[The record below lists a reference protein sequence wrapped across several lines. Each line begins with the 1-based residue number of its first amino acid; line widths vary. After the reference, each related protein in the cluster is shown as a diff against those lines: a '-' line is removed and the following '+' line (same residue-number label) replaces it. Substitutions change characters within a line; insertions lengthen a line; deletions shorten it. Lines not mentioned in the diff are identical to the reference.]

1 MPEAPRR
8 RGGPGVWEIHVT
20 MSRLFGWRRAVLA
33 VCLPALLLAACA
45 GGTPAQKSTPAT
57 GNPVATAAPAKAP
70 GTDGT
75 GATAASAL
83 SQPDLAEY
91 RIGPGDSLNVFVWN
105 HPDLTVTV
113 PVRPDGMISTP
124 LAEKMVAAGK
134 TASQLAR
141 DLEVVLGEYVR
152 SPKVNVI
159 VTSFVGSMD
168 QIRVVGQA
176 ANPQSLPFRAHMTL
190 LDVMIAVG
198 GLGQF
203 AAGNRA
209 KIVRGQPPNQKE
221 LRVRLNDLMN
231 RGDMG
236 QNLEMQPGDILIIP
250 ESRF

>member
-1 MPEAPRR
+1 
-8 RGGPGVWEIHVT
+8 
-20 MSRLFGWRRAVLA
+20 MSRLSKWRGAVLA
-33 VCLPALLLAACA
+33 LCLPAFLLAACA
-45 GGTPAQKSTPAT
+45 SSAPPKSTAGTTASSAAATRAAGGSNGAAVPAQPEA
-57 GNPVATAAPAKAP
+57 
-70 GTDGT
+70 
-75 GATAASAL
+75 
-83 SQPDLAEY
+83 AEY

-124 LAEKMVAAGK
+124 LAEKVVAAGK

-141 DLEVVLGEYVR
+141 DLEVSLGEYVR

-176 ANPQSLPFRAHMTL
+176 TNPQSIPFRAHMTL
-190 LDVMIAVG
+190 LDVMITVG

-209 KIVRGQPPNQKE
+209 KIVRGTPPNQTEVK
-221 LRVRLNDLMN
+221 VRLNDLMS
-231 RGDMG
+231 RGDMK
-236 QNLEMQPGDILIIP
+236 QNMEMQPGDILIIP

>member
-1 MPEAPRR
+1 
-8 RGGPGVWEIHVT
+8 
-20 MSRLFGWRRAVLA
+20 MSRLSKWRGAVLA
-33 VCLPALLLAACA
+33 LCLPVFLLAACA
-45 GGTPAQKSTPAT
+45 SSTPPRSRA
-57 GNPVATAAPAKAP
+57 
-70 GTDGT
+70 
-75 GATAASAL
+75 GATASSSNGAAVMA
-83 SQPDLAEY
+83 QPEAAEY

-124 LAEKMVAAGK
+124 LAEKVVAAGK

-141 DLEVVLGEYVR
+141 DLEVSLGEYVR

-176 ANPQSLPFRAHMTL
+176 TNPQSIPFRAHMTL
-190 LDVMIAVG
+190 LDVMITVG

-209 KIVRGQPPNQKE
+209 KIVRGLPPNQTEVK
-221 LRVRLNDLMN
+221 VRLNDLMS
-231 RGDMG
+231 RGDMK
-236 QNLEMQPGDILIIP
+236 QNMEMQPGDILIIP

>member
-1 MPEAPRR
+1 
-8 RGGPGVWEIHVT
+8 
-20 MSRLFGWRRAVLA
+20 MSRLFRWRGAVLA
-33 VCLPALLLAACA
+33 LCLPALLLAACA
-45 GGTPAQKSTPAT
+45 SSSPSARTTAGTTARTQTATPSA
-57 GNPVATAAPAKAP
+57 NRSAPNVAPDAAALAAANAVAP
-70 GTDGT
+70 E
-75 GATAASAL
+75 A
-83 SQPDLAEY
+83 AEY

-124 LAEKMVAAGK
+124 LAEKVVAAGK

-141 DLEVVLGEYVR
+141 DLELALGEYVR

-176 ANPQSLPFRAHMTL
+176 TNPQSIPFRAHMTL
-190 LDVMIAVG
+190 LDVMITVG

-209 KIVRGQPPNQKE
+209 KIVRGMPPNQTEVK
-221 LRVRLNDLMN
+221 VRLNDLMS
-231 RGDMG
+231 RGDMK
-236 QNLEMQPGDILIIP
+236 QNMEMQPGDILIIP